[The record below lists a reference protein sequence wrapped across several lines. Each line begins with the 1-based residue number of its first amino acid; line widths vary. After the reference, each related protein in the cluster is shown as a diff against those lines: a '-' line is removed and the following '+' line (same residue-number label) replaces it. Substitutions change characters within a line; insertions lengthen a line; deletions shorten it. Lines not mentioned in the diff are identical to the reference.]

1 MNIIAV
7 AINHHTAPIELREA
21 LYLQENEIREFIKDF
36 QSNLTKEIC
45 ILSTCNRT
53 EIYCIPNSVDLTYK
67 EIQDFLL
74 RKKPV
79 QNISSSNFRNYFS
92 CGAVNHLFHIAAGID
107 SLVIGDQQIL
117 GQVKDAFTIAS
128 EENSI
133 GTYLQKVFQ
142 SALKVGKRVKTETEL
157 FEGPSSISAA
167 AVQLAGKI
175 FSDLKKKKV
184 LVIGAGE
191 TSRLTLQNLKQK
203 EVKNITITNRTLSR
217 AEELAKEFNAN
228 VIPFIEFKDMLHE
241 FDIIISATSSP
252 EPLVIKSDIEQVM
265 SRRKNQPLC
274 ILDIAIPRDFDPLV
288 KDIENVFYNDI
299 DALQIIVNQ
308 NLERRQSQIPKIK
321 KIIMEELIE
330 LFSWYNSL
338 QISPVIRALR
348 EQFEQIR
355 LQEYEFFKNKF
366 SPEQQQN
373 LELLTK
379 RIINKLLHNPTVY
392 LRKSADTLDSQG
404 DLNLRL
410 NIIKEMFNIQNQI
423 SNNDE

>member
-7 AINHHTAPIELREA
+7 AINHHTATIELREA
-21 LYLQENEIREFIKDF
+21 LYLQENEIRDFIKYY
-36 QSNLTKEIC
+36 QNELTNEIC

-53 EIYCIPNSVDLTYK
+53 EIYCIPKSVDLTYK
-67 EIQDFLL
+67 EIQEFLL
-74 RKKPV
+74 SKKPV
-79 QNISSSNFRNYFS
+79 QNISPANFRNYFS

-117 GQVKDAFTIAS
+117 GQVKDAYTIAS

-167 AVQLAGKI
+167 AVQLAAKI

-203 EVKNITITNRTLSR
+203 NVKDITITNRTLSR
-217 AEELAKEFNAN
+217 AEILAKEFDAS
-228 VIPFIEFKDMLHE
+228 VIPFIEFKDLLHE

-252 EPLVIKSDIEQVM
+252 EPLISRNDILNVM
-265 SRRKNQPLC
+265 SRKKNQPLC
-274 ILDIAIPRDFDPLV
+274 ILDIAIPRDFDPSV

-355 LQEYEFFKNKF
+355 WQEYEFFKNKF
-366 SPEQQQN
+366 LPEQQEN

-410 NIIKEMFNIQNQI
+410 NIIKEMFNLQNQLKG
-423 SNNDE
+423 NDE

>member
-1 MNIIAV
+1 
-7 AINHHTAPIELREA
+7 
-21 LYLQENEIREFIKDF
+21 
-36 QSNLTKEIC
+36 
-45 ILSTCNRT
+45 
-53 EIYCIPNSVDLTYK
+53 
-67 EIQDFLL
+67 
-74 RKKPV
+74 
-79 QNISSSNFRNYFS
+79 
-92 CGAVNHLFHIAAGID
+92 
-107 SLVIGDQQIL
+107 
-117 GQVKDAFTIAS
+117 
-128 EENSI
+128 
-133 GTYLQKVFQ
+133 
-142 SALKVGKRVKTETEL
+142 
-157 FEGPSSISAA
+157 
-167 AVQLAGKI
+167 
-175 FSDLKKKKV
+175 
-184 LVIGAGE
+184 
-191 TSRLTLQNLKQK
+191 
-203 EVKNITITNRTLSR
+203 
-217 AEELAKEFNAN
+217 
-228 VIPFIEFKDMLHE
+228 MLHE

-274 ILDIAIPRDFDPLV
+274 ILDIAIPRDFDPSV

-404 DLNLRL
+404 DLNFRL

>member
-1 MNIIAV
+1 MNILAI

-21 LYLQENEIREFIKDF
+21 LYLQENEIRAF
-36 QSNLTKEIC
+36 LKELKSELAKEAC

-53 EIYCIPNSVDLTYK
+53 EIYCVPNSSDITYK

-74 RKKPV
+74 KRKKV
-79 QNISSSNFRNYFS
+79 ENITPANFRNYFS

-117 GQVKDAFTIAS
+117 GQVKDAFSIAS
-128 EENSI
+128 EENTV

-142 SALKVGKRVKTETEL
+142 AALKVGKRVKTETEL

-167 AVQLAGKI
+167 AVQLASKI
-175 FSDLKKKKV
+175 FSDLKRKKV
-184 LVIGAGE
+184 LVIGAGD
-191 TSRLTLQNLKQK
+191 TSRLTLQNLIQK
-203 EVKNITITNRTLSR
+203 NVSDITITNRTLSR
-217 AEELAKEFNAN
+217 AENLAKEFNAK
-228 VIPFIEFKDMLHE
+228 VIPFIDFKDHLHE

-252 EPLVIKSDIEQVM
+252 EPIVSKADILHSM
-265 SRRKNQPLC
+265 SLRKNQPLC
-274 ILDIAIPRDFDPLV
+274 VLDIAIPRDFDPSI
-288 KDIENVFYNDI
+288 KEIDNVFYSDI
-299 DALQIIVNQ
+299 DALQSIVNQ
-308 NLERRQSQIPKIK
+308 NLEKRQSQIPKIK

-338 QISPVIRALR
+338 QISPIIRAIR

-355 LQEYEFFKNKF
+355 VQEFEFFKNKF
-366 SPEQQQN
+366 QPEQQEN

-392 LRKSADTLDSQG
+392 LRKVADNDLQG
-404 DLNLRL
+404 DLNFRL
-410 NIIKEMFNIQNQI
+410 NIIKEMFNIQDQ
-423 SNNDE
+423 NNNEE